1 MKEST
6 GNLWNAKPEFIKCVT
21 TNGVIKKNGELVMG
35 AGIALQAKEKYPQLP
50 GLLGSYV
57 RSGGNMVYYL
67 EELNI
72 ASFPTKN
79 NWKDKSDIQ
88 LIVKSCT
95 QLSAM
100 LENINRYAV
109 LSRPGCGK
117 GGLDWEREVKPSI
130 LKVLSDRVWVITI

>member
-6 GNLWNAKPEFIKCVT
+6 GNLWDAKPEFIKCIT
-21 TNGVIKKNGELVMG
+21 TNGIVKKNGELVMG
-35 AGIALQAKEKYPQLP
+35 AGIALQAKERYPQLP
-50 GLLGSYV
+50 DLLGSYV
-57 RSGGNMVYYL
+57 KTSGNMVYYL

-88 LIVKSCT
+88 LIVKSCI

-117 GGLDWEREVKPSI
+117 GSLDWEREVKPYISG
-130 LKVLSDRVWVITI
+130 VLSDRVWIITI